1 MSCGADLE
9 ANALIIS
16 LLAGKTFEL
25 PEVDLDAPEYSLG
38 DIEHLTLPTQ
48 LTNDS
53 LTTGV
58 VKGDGTFDKLMAS
71 VAAHLKGEYEQSRIS
86 GDQYTKAYI
95 AMMEAAVSGSVQF
108 LLGRETAYWQAVGA
122 QMQAEI
128 AKTQLVTTRVQ
139 LEIAK
144 AELQSKRYEALNQ
157 EAGYALIK
165 MKLATEDMAYCLAK
179 FNFEQMAPVQLLSA
193 QEQME
198 AARAQTMNTRSD
210 GVTLVTGL
218 MGKQKD
224 LYSQQITSYQR
235 DAEVKAAKL
244 FTDAWITM
252 KTMDEGLL
260 PPTQFNNT
268 SLNEILTTLKV
279 QNDLGV

>member
-1 MSCGADLE
+1 MSCGADGI
-9 ANALIIS
+9 ANSLLTS
-16 LLAGKTFEL
+16 LLAGKTFDL
-25 PEVDLDAPEYSLG
+25 PEVDLGDPMYNIG
-38 DIEHLTLPTQ
+38 DIEILTPPTQ
-48 LTNDS
+48 LTNES

-58 VKGDGTFDKLMAS
+58 IRGDGTFDKVMAS
-71 VAAHLKGEYEQSRIS
+71 IHAHLKGEFENNRIS

-95 AMMEAAVSGSVQF
+95 ATTEAALSGSVQF

-122 QMQAEI
+122 QLQAQVV
-128 AKTQLVTTRVQ
+128 KTQLVTTRVQ

-144 AELQSKRYEALNQ
+144 AELQGKRYEALNQ

-165 MKLATEDMAYCLAK
+165 MKIATEDMTYCLAK

-193 QEQME
+193 REQME
-198 AARAQTMNTRSD
+198 AARAQTMDTRSN
-210 GVTLVTGL
+210 GVTIVTGI

-260 PPTQFNNT
+260 PPTAFNNV
-268 SLNEILTTLKV
+268 SLNEILTTLKLKNV
-279 QNDLGV
+279 LG